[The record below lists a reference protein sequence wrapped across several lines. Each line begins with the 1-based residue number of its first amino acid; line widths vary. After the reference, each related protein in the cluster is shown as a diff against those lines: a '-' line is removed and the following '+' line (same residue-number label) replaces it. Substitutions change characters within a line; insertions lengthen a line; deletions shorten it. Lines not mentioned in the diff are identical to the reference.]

1 MYDCLNDNKGM
12 TYTTTQLT
20 EILNS
25 KLDPDNRVYNEGNGW
40 ECQGGYEDQVRGWLE
55 TQHQIRE
62 MLGITDPTFI
72 DMYEQLTEYLDEN
85 S

>member
-1 MYDCLNDNKGM
+1 MIVLTTKKGM

-25 KLDPDNRVYNEGNGW
+25 KLDPDNRVFNEGDGW
-40 ECQGGYEDQVRGWLE
+40 MCQGVYEDQVRGWLE
-55 TQHQIRE
+55 TQRQIRE
-62 MLGITDPTFI
+62 MLEITDPDFI